1 METDFEIIY
10 RILFPDNRVKQIR
23 EIGKPYKDES
33 GNRINAR
40 IHTGCNKGKETELNL
55 SNSNK
60 LLDESQSIAKIGS
73 WKIDL
78 TTHDLTWSVDIIK
91 FFARITS

>member
-1 METDFEIIY
+1 LRL
-10 RILFPDNRVKQIR
+10 RILFPDNRVQIR

-33 GNRINAR
+33 GQIVSMQGS
-40 IHTGCNKGKETELNL
+40 IQDVTKEKEAELNL

-73 WKIDL
+73 
-78 TTHDLTWSVDIIK
+78 
-91 FFARITS
+91 

>member
-1 METDFEIIY
+1 MQGSIQDVTKE
-10 RILFPDNRVKQIR
+10 
-23 EIGKPYKDES
+23 
-33 GNRINAR
+33 
-40 IHTGCNKGKETELNL
+40 KETELNL

-78 TTHDLTWSVDIIK
+78 ITHDLTWSVDIIK
-91 FFARITS
+91 F

>member
-1 METDFEIIY
+1 MQGSIQDVT
-10 RILFPDNRVKQIR
+10 
-23 EIGKPYKDES
+23 
-33 GNRINAR
+33 
-40 IHTGCNKGKETELNL
+40 KEKEAELNL

-78 TTHDLTWSVDIIK
+78 ITHDLTWSVDIIK
-91 FFARITS
+91 FSICKNYLLINF

>member
-1 METDFEIIY
+1 MK
-10 RILFPDNRVKQIR
+10 R
-23 EIGKPYKDES
+23 S
-33 GNRINAR
+33 NRINAG
-40 IHTGCNKGKETELNL
+40 IHTRCNKGKETELNL

-78 TTHDLTWSVDIIK
+78 TTHDLTWSSGHYQILICK
-91 FFARITS
+91 NYLLINF

>member
-1 METDFEIIY
+1 MIDTDEADKIVMETGDLRL
-10 RILFPDNRVKQIR
+10 RILFPDNRVQIR

-33 GNRINAR
+33 GQIVSMQGS
-40 IHTGCNKGKETELNL
+40 IQDVTKEKEAELNL

-73 WKIDL
+73 
-78 TTHDLTWSVDIIK
+78 
-91 FFARITS
+91 